1 MTAEQIFSQV
11 LGLMFSG
18 KTEMEEFSNGFLCQL
33 NLKLADT
40 FQQKQCPPGEARAGG
55 VGGNSRDL
63 HG

>member
-33 NLKLADT
+33 N
-40 FQQKQCPPGEARAGG
+40 
-55 VGGNSRDL
+55 
-63 HG
+63 